1 MKAKIKKVLKANEYD
16 FPIGDKYGDLQEIC
30 TMWDLIDCDLDIGFT
45 VNIAGGDEQYL
56 EAVYWCEKIKASI
69 VLDSGVVEEYE
80 DLESVVREAER
91 LQKRIAEI
99 DKLIK

>member
-1 MKAKIKKVLKANEYD
+1 MKKKIEKILKANDYE

-30 TMWDLIDCDLDIGFT
+30 TMWDLIDGDLDIGFT

-69 VLDSGVVEEYE
+69 VLDSGVLEEYE
-80 DLESVVREAER
+80 DVEEVVQEMQR
-91 LQKRIAEI
+91 LQDRIAEI